1 MSQLDLRLIPVTP
14 FQQNCSL
21 LWDTDTMEGV
31 LVDPGGEPEK
41 LMNTAKE
48 LGIDIK
54 EIWLTHGHLDHA
66 GGAEDIRKATK
77 LSRSTSCWAGRLDF
91 HSSLELIALAISA
104 PRYKSLSVTTPF
116 LSSSSPIRIAI

>member
-54 EIWLTHGHLDHA
+54 EIWLTHGHLGHA
-66 GGAEDIRKATK
+66 GGADPVYART
-77 LSRSTSCWAGRLDF
+77 
-91 HSSLELIALAISA
+91 
-104 PRYKSLSVTTPF
+104 
-116 LSSSSPIRIAI
+116 

>member
-1 MSQLDLRLIPVTP
+1 MSKLDLRLIPVTP

-48 LGIDIK
+48 LRIDIK

-66 GGAEDIRKATK
+66 GGAEDIRKA
-77 LSRSTSCWAGRLDF
+77 LDVPV
-91 HSSLELIALAISA
+91 IG
-104 PRYKSLSVTTPF
+104 P
-116 LSSSSPIRIAI
+116 

>member
-54 EIWLTHGHLDHA
+54 EIWLTHGH
-66 GGAEDIRKATK
+66 IATN
-77 LSRSTSCWAGRLDF
+77 SARLYP
-91 HSSLELIALAISA
+91 SKIGPLYEAL
-104 PRYKSLSVTTPF
+104 
-116 LSSSSPIRIAI
+116 